1 MNFNVHMNMNTMNQ
15 RKGAPLM
22 NWLGIPRHDHDIS
35 HDEIKDL
42 IGLSST
48 GHNNVVIASRDSTKR
63 TWVVPDCNIF

>member
-1 MNFNVHMNMNTMNQ
+1 MN
-15 RKGAPLM
+15 G
-22 NWLGIPRHDHDIS
+22 LGIPRHDHDIS